1 MKYYVV
7 ADVHGWIPCESIRQN
22 PYAVTCFAIDNWRN
36 ANDKQWGFAR
46 WINGMDAAHDGVI
59 EENKTIVCGH
69 WRSSYGHSRFER
81 KCSEFGDDADF
92 SPYYSK
98 GISALDICTVH
109 SKK

>member
-1 MKYYVV
+1 MGFCSV
-7 ADVHGWIPCESIRQN
+7 
-22 PYAVTCFAIDNWRN
+22 
-36 ANDKQWGFAR
+36 DKC
-46 WINGMDAAHDGVI
+46 MDAAHDGVI
-59 EENKTIVCGH
+59 EENKTIVCGQ

-81 KCSEFGDDADF
+81 KCSDIGDDADF